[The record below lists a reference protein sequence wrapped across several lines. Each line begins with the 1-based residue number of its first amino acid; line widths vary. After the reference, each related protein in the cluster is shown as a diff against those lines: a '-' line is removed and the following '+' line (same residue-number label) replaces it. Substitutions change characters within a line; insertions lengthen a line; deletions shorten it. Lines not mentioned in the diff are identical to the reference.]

1 MAFRGSNIAG
11 VTLPSTFTP
20 SFQPTKQML
29 STIPAVFSPTTFP
42 LPESERWMARGEFPI
57 NPPLTPPYYP
67 NTAPASEGAITISQ
81 KSWLEKYWYVL
92 LIAAGVVFLGMKGK
106 KKISKRR
113 KSRKSQD
120 KVIILENKEGIHGK
134 M

>member
-1 MAFRGSNIAG
+1 
-11 VTLPSTFTP
+11 
-20 SFQPTKQML
+20 
-29 STIPAVFSPTTFP
+29 
-42 LPESERWMARGEFPI
+42 MARGEFPI

-120 KVIILENKEGIHGK
+120 KVIILENKEGIHG
-134 M
+134 